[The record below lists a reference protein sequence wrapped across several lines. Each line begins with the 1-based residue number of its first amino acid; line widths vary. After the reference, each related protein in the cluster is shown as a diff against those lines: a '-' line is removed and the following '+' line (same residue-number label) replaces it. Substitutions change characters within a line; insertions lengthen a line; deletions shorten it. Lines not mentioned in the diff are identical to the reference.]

1 MKLPSIQNGTGWG
14 LILLGVA
21 TMAYAHHVSFTALET
36 VGGGLITAALYA
48 FQHQPEKQ
56 EIPKV

>member
-1 MKLPSIQNGTGWG
+1 MKITNTTGWG
-14 LILLGVA
+14 LLALGLVA
-21 TMAYAHHVSFTALET
+21 MVVGHKMGFDKLAET
-36 VGGGLITAALYA
+36 GAGLISCALLA